1 MKKVLTIAILLL
13 LVFSPIAIGSFGGNW
28 KSTLT
33 LEPASGPQT
42 SSITAFSSKLQLNY
56 ASPGLSFSSTSTFNL
71 DNFTRQAFELG
82 LEPGLLD
89 IDSTISFYPPDNRLD
104 YWSFTGDIVIAGLG
118 IKDTFLLEYVD
129 AISGYGAGNK
139 LELSGEISEDV
150 TVKVSNY
157 FGMEEDLVEQEGWQQ
172 GSGYDISIY
181 GPNGERVSML
191 EYESTTAEIVGQQ
204 FDCCK
209 FDLTTQ
215 FSADDGFDYASFDFQ
230 INNEN
235 LPLSFDTRM
244 TFTPDKKHVSLTPQ
258 IDLGWNC
265 LSVYTGFK
273 PETID
278 GSNNKI
284 EEFQIKGFG
293 LDRMEIGDVYISSL
307 TALGDGVLWK
317 SKTAGSDIYLRAGDY
332 VLDPNPIEEVFYK
345 KVQYA
350 YVKESFSSILSLGT
364 TNVMDFG
371 VDFYGKNDTNGN
383 LFDIGL
389 VTGELEHSFTK
400 QFSLG
405 FGISVFPD
413 SGVNRIDLIVDY
425 SF

>member
-1 MKKVLTIAILLL
+1 MKKVLIITVLLTL
-13 LVFSPIAIGSFGGNW
+13 TFSPIALGSFGGNW

-33 LEPASGPQT
+33 LEPANGPQT
-42 SSITAFSSKLQLNY
+42 SSITGFSSKLQLNY
-56 ASPGLSFSSTSTFNL
+56 ASSGLSFSSTSTFNL

-89 IDSTISFYPPDNRLD
+89 VDSTISFDPPDNRLD
-104 YWSFTGDIVIAGLG
+104 YWSFTGDMVIAGLG
-118 IKDTFLLEYVD
+118 IKNTFLLEYMD
-129 AISGYGAGNK
+129 DISGYGAGNK

-150 TVKVSNY
+150 TVKISNY

-172 GSGYDISIY
+172 GSGYDISTY
-181 GPNGERVSML
+181 GPNGESVSML

-209 FDLTTQ
+209 FDLTSQ

-230 INNEN
+230 INNED
-235 LPLSFDTRM
+235 LPLLLDTRM
-244 TFTPDKKHVSLTPQ
+244 TFTPDKKRVSLTPQ
-258 IDLGWNC
+258 FDISWNC

-273 PETID
+273 PGTID

-293 LDRMEIGDVYISSL
+293 LNRTKIGEVYVSSL
-307 TALGDGVLWK
+307 MALGDGVLWK

-332 VLDPNPIEEVFYK
+332 VLDPDPIQEVFYK
-345 KVQYA
+345 EVRYA
-350 YVKESFSSILSLGT
+350 YDKESFSSILSLET
-364 TNVMDFG
+364 SNVVDFG
-371 VDFYGKNDTNGN
+371 IDFYGKKDTNGN
-383 LFDIGL
+383 LFNIGL
-389 VTGELEHSFTK
+389 VTGELEHSFTR

-405 FGISVFPD
+405 LGTSVYPNA
-413 SGVNRIDLIVDY
+413 GVNRIDLIVDY